1 MTPAPSSASDY
12 KSLTIGQLIG
22 LNLARLYAWCMQ
34 LQATGETFAPCDLAR
49 MVISTDAMV
58 RSYVRMLAS
67 NQLERAG
74 FTFAANAMRTPV
86 WQRAEVGDI
95 PVCTRAPSVRIE
107 RAQGCDLNSLAEL
120 SDRLQTTIENFER
133 AEALA
138 SHLAR
143 VIVCAL
149 AYLEP
154 EVRTPLVF
162 GETVEPAFP
171 SCQHIA
177 APQEP
182 WPPPD
187 RAACN
192 FHSLSEFNLQSET
205 HAWQGSPCGD
215 TGVCFLFGRLC
226 SSPLAHPGCAFALL
240 VGPIFRLRGNGR
252 KALNTADAREGGY
265 PILDETKSTQSA
277 ARCADCF
284 TTSGAR

>member
-86 WQRAEVGDI
+86 WQRTGRFD
-95 PVCTRAPSVRIE
+95 CSRAPSVRIE
-107 RAQGCDLNSLAEL
+107 RAQGCDLVSSAEL
-120 SDRLQTTIENFER
+120 FDRLQTAIENFER
-133 AEALA
+133 AEILA

-149 AYLEP
+149 AYIAP
-154 EVRTPLVF
+154 EVRTRCTY
-162 GETVEPAFP
+162 E
-171 SCQHIA
+171 IA
-177 APQEP
+177 ANEPDEANSNPVAITKEP
-182 WPPPD
+182 WPPPF
-187 RAACN
+187 RKP
-192 FHSLSEFNLQSET
+192 ERQ
-205 HAWQGSPCGD
+205 
-215 TGVCFLFGRLC
+215 
-226 SSPLAHPGCAFALL
+226 CAF
-240 VGPIFRLRGNGR
+240 GN
-252 KALNTADAREGGY
+252 
-265 PILDETKSTQSA
+265 Q
-277 ARCADCF
+277 
-284 TTSGAR
+284 